1 MGQRSSE
8 RNEHLSEAAEAHLAA
23 PEGPLGEPVA
33 RPIPI
38 APGNGLRRPPKKAET
53 VARQLV
59 RDIVRSGRQPGTAL
73 ASEGEM
79 LEQYGT
85 SRESLREALRLLEVQ
100 GLVSIR
106 RGPGGGPSVCTVDPA
121 NLGRMSALYY
131 QMAGA
136 TYRELFEG
144 WVVCES
150 MLAHRA
156 ARNPDT
162 EARVA
167 AMSPYL
173 LDGDAGRHTDDDVES
188 FMRDHM
194 SFHGHV
200 AALGRNRTLEL
211 TLQAMGQ
218 IVSHHVEVTDDPRAL
233 GRDLGDDHRR
243 IAVAIVSGAPGP
255 AAALMKD
262 HVVGLTQSAG
272 DHLGSRLDD
281 LVEWQ

>member
-1 MGQRSSE
+1 VS
-8 RNEHLSEAAEAHLAA
+8 
-23 PEGPLGEPVA
+23 PVV

-38 APGNGLRRPPKKAET
+38 APGNGLRRPPKKAEI

-85 SRESLREALRLLEVQ
+85 SRESLREALRILEVQ

-131 QMAGA
+131 EMAGA
-136 TYRELFEG
+136 SYRELFEG

-150 MLAHRA
+150 ILARRA
-156 ARNPDT
+156 ALNPDT

-173 LDGDAGRHTDDDVES
+173 LDGDAGPPADDDIES

-200 AALGRNRTLEL
+200 AALGRNRALEL

-255 AAALMKD
+255 AAALMEE
-262 HVVGLTQSAG
+262 HVVGMTQVAG
-272 DHLGSRLDD
+272 EHLGARMDD